1 MSFPPLNFLLRK
13 KMSYFLKNFCIITFF
28 ALSLNSCKE
37 NKVVP
42 KTNNFSEELGVPPDV
57 VSNDIEVIFVDSS
70 YTKAILKAKRARVF
84 NERMETLLDS
94 GLRVDFF
101 NKQSGAKVST
111 LTADSAK
118 IDDKT
123 KNMIAKS
130 NVVVIS
136 DSSQTRLETNILQWD
151 NASQKLYST
160 EFVKITSPKENIRGY
175 GFESDVYLN
184 HYKIFKVS
192 GEQK

>member
-1 MSFPPLNFLLRK
+1 MKFPPLSSMSWK
-13 KMSYFLKNFCIITFF
+13 KVPDCLMSFIIIT
-28 ALSLNSCKE
+28 LITIILLSCKE

-42 KTNNFSEELGVPPDV
+42 KTNNFSEELGVAPDV

-70 YTKAILKAKRARVF
+70 YTKAILKAKRARIF

-136 DSSQTRLETNILQWD
+136 DSSHTRLETKILQWD
-151 NASQKLYST
+151 NTTQKLYST
-160 EFVKITSPKENIRGY
+160 EFVKITSPKETIRGY

-184 HYKIFKVS
+184 HYKIFRVS